1 MRPAQFALAA
11 FGLLLLRRSAHV
23 DGGRQLKERV
33 MARATQASKQPE
45 PMKDDLEAYYV
56 ATKATTGHLRRISA
70 IEQMYGY
77 YTAG

>member
-1 MRPAQFALAA
+1 
-11 FGLLLLRRSAHV
+11 
-23 DGGRQLKERV
+23 

-56 ATKATTGHLRRISA
+56 ATKATTSHLRRISA

-77 YTAG
+77 YTAE